1 MEIPGIA
8 PFSGQPTLT
17 NPLTPENQVVGQ
29 KSSVQKSSET
39 SNTELSREQPPTS
52 LGTAQVVNQTNDTDD
67 VGSGSRNPGGNIDL
81 KA

>member
-39 SNTELSREQPPTS
+39 SNTELSREQPPTAV
-52 LGTAQVVNQTNDTDD
+52 GTAQVVNQTNDTDD
-67 VGSGSRNPGGNIDL
+67 VGGSSRNPGGNIDL